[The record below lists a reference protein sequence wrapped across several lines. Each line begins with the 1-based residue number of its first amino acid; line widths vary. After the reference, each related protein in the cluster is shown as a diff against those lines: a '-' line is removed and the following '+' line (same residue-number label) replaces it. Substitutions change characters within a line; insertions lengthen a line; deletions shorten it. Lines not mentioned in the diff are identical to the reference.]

1 MLHFV
6 RKPFQSFQTEPLK
19 GRNCLT
25 VSADAGNPLFGGDS
39 EIDTIFKA
47 AEQTM
52 VLGVQLGSYKL
63 ISCTDDYI

>member
-6 RKPFQSFQTEPLK
+6 RKPFHSEALK
-19 GRNCLT
+19 GLLT
-25 VSADAGNPLFGGDS
+25 VSAGAGNPLFGGDS

-63 ISCTDDYI
+63 ISCIDDYI